1 MTNSK
6 DQFIEAA
13 IRVFAARGFY
23 GTSIA
28 AIVAD
33 LPYTKQALLHH
44 FGSKEKLYGEVLR
57 HISERL
63 VRELQ
68 AAMSEATDPRANLE
82 ITLVAFYRSALTYR
96 DETILLM
103 RELLDN
109 EPRAAQSKSWYLR
122 GFLEG
127 LSTAVAQANPTR
139 FPDPQAAMPLTY
151 QLLGAIQYFV
161 VSEPT
166 LRQLLGADAYAAMRG
181 RYEHD
186 LRLLIARSVDHPS
199 DRRETAAR

>member
-1 MTNSK
+1 MTSSK

-23 GTSIA
+23 GASIA

-33 LPYTKQALLHH
+33 LPFTKQALLHH

-68 AAMSEATDPRANLE
+68 AAMREATDPRAKLE
-82 ITLVAFYRSALTYR
+82 ITLVAFYRSALTHR

-127 LSTAVAQANPTR
+127 LSTAVAQTNPAR
-139 FPDPQAAMPLTY
+139 FHGPQAAMSLTY

-166 LRQLLGADAYAAMRG
+166 LRQLLGANAYAAMRA
-181 RYEHD
+181 RYEED
-186 LRLLIARSVDHPS
+186 LRVLIARSVDHRADSAEACAP
-199 DRRETAAR
+199 